1 LLSAGIRSYVPVAK
15 LQLLNMGEAAE
26 YLHTPK
32 RTLQGHY
39 QRWGIPHY
47 KVGRNILFREDEL
60 AKWFEQQ
67 RRAA

>member
-1 LLSAGIRSYVPVAK
+1 
-15 LQLLNMGEAAE
+15 MGEAAE